1 MRLAPRLVIAFGA
14 VAVLCVGGLG
24 AALREDRRA
33 RETSRFDDEVKSACS
48 RVADE
53 ISLQAERDQKLVK
66 GACQSG
72 ALAVRAL
79 IAIES
84 GELADRRVALAA
96 LVPAEREAFDLDEL
110 MLVSDRAEV
119 LGADPRTLFSR
130 SRDEIAARLP
140 KEKPVFQIVPK
151 QVAIA
156 VGCTK
161 AHGSRSASLLGL
173 RKVEPLLS
181 RVARTANVTATIGAG
196 APSSPTLATAV
207 CQVVDTSGNKLSI
220 AVSTSKAALT
230 EQLRRLDE
238 TVVYAALA
246 ALGLALVVAFILA
259 RSLGRP
265 LALLA
270 NEARKVAL
278 GEAKPIASEGSGEV
292 AELVIAYNRMIDD
305 LQSARRRL
313 SFMSRVAAW
322 REVAKRVAHEVKN
335 PLAPIRAAVETLRRL
350 RARRDPAFDGYFDE
364 ATSTVLAEVHR
375 ISTIVT
381 EFSQF
386 ARLPRP
392 RLEPVDVAEVAKH
405 ALVLNEAAAPDVK
418 FDLRLP
424 SSMPLVKADRDQL
437 VQVLL
442 NLIANAIDA
451 TRGRPSPQIAIVVE
465 REGSDRFR
473 ISVTDNGGGIP
484 ESVGERLFEPHVT
497 TKPHGTGLGLAI
509 ARRIAVEHG
518 GDLWLGATSATGSTF
533 VLELPIEPN
542 VSQRGEEEDV
552 GLPRL

>member
-1 MRLAPRLVIAFGA
+1 MRLAPRLVIAFSA

-33 RETSRFDDEVKSACS
+33 RETSRFDEEVKSACT

-53 ISLQAERDQKLVK
+53 ISRQAERDQKLVK

-72 ALAVRAL
+72 ALADRAL

-84 GELADRRVALAA
+84 GDLADRRVALAT

-110 MLVSDRAEV
+110 MLVTDRGEV
-119 LGADPRTLFSR
+119 LGADPRALFSR
-130 SRDEIAARLP
+130 SRDEVAARLP
-140 KEKPVFQIVPK
+140 KEKPTFQIVPK

-161 AHGSRSASLLGL
+161 AHGSRSASLLGV

-181 RVARTANVTATIGAG
+181 RVARTANVTAVLGTGV
-196 APSSPTLATAV
+196 PSSATQATAV
-207 CQVVDTSGNKLSI
+207 CSVADASGNKLNI

-238 TVVYAALA
+238 TILYAALI
-246 ALGLALVVAFILA
+246 ALGFALVVAFILA

-265 LALLA
+265 LSQLA
-270 NEARKVAL
+270 SEARKVAL
-278 GEAKPIASEGSGEV
+278 GEAKPIASQGSGEV
-292 AELVIAYNRMIDD
+292 AELVVAYNRMIDD

-313 SFMSRVAAW
+313 AFMSRVAAW

-350 RARRDPAFDGYFDE
+350 RARQDPAFDGYFDE

-392 RLEPVDVAEVAKH
+392 SLSQVDIAEVAKH
-405 ALVLNEAAAPDVK
+405 ALVLNEAAAPNAK
-418 FDLRLP
+418 FELRLP
-424 SSMPLVKADRDQL
+424 PSMPLVKADRDQL

-442 NLIANAIDA
+442 NLITNAIDA
-451 TRGRPSPQIAIVVE
+451 TRERPSPQIAIQVE
-465 REGSDRFR
+465 RCGAERFR
-473 ISVTDNGGGIP
+473 ITVSDNGSGIA
-484 ESVGERLFEPHVT
+484 ESIGARLFEPHVT

-518 GDLWLGATSATGSTF
+518 GDLWLASTDAKGSKF
-533 VLELPIEPN
+533 VLELPVEPN
-542 VSQRGEEEDV
+542 VSQRGDEEE
-552 GLPRL
+552 RL